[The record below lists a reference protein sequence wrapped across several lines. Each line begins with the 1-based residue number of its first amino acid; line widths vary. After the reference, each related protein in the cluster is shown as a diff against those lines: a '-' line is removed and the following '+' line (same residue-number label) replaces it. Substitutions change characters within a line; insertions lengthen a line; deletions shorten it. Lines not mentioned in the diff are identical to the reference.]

1 MRLGAITPPSPKG
14 VVRLGRRD
22 EPAVGLGGALLGVA
36 LVLML
41 LWAGPAQAVD
51 RSTVAGT
58 TEAAATK
65 VQASAQGEPC
75 PPNCP
80 TAVPTSELC
89 PPKCP
94 AAAPTSNLCP
104 PNCPTAVPTSELC
117 PPKCPTS
124 VPASDKCPPKCSTG
138 PPADASNTP
147 PAGSPPAG
155 APPPGAP
162 PASGAVTPFET
173 AEKPA
178 EADRT
183 GWIGQPLLWVAVA
196 VAVLGGSGGCAW
208 ALRRRSTSS

>member
-1 MRLGAITPPSPKG
+1 MRHEAWGMATGSSDGASH
-14 VVRLGRRD
+14 VVRREVL
-22 EPAVGLGGALLGVA
+22 AIGLGGALLVVA
-36 LVLML
+36 LVLSL
-41 LWAGPAQAVD
+41 AWAGPAHALD
-51 RSTVAGT
+51 RTTVGGAA
-58 TEAAATK
+58 EPAATK
-65 VQASAQGEPC
+65 VQASAQGEP
-75 PPNCP
+75 
-80 TAVPTSELC
+80 
-89 PPKCP
+89 
-94 AAAPTSNLCP
+94 CP

>member
-51 RSTVAGT
+51 RATVSGT

-65 VQASAQGEPC
+65 VQASAQGEP
-75 PPNCP
+75 
-80 TAVPTSELC
+80 
-89 PPKCP
+89 
-94 AAAPTSNLCP
+94 CP